1 MNTERL
7 IRLIEADEY
16 NNQLQKNILK
26 GFVLRAE
33 QNETERRK
41 DRELIEEVANI
52 KNLSEVVLSTEDL
65 KIYTVYGKDEWDI
78 KYPYRAIFLENN
90 KWLRTNTV
98 SPSLDVAFLV
108 YLEKK
113 YLGSNSQ
120 FTDFTLKMLD
130 IKIEE

>member
-7 IRLIEADEY
+7 IRLIEADEH

-65 KIYTVYGKDEWDI
+65 KIYTIYGKDEWDI
-78 KYPYRAIFLENN
+78 KYPYRAIFLENG

-98 SPSLDVAFLV
+98 SPSLDIAFLV

-120 FTDFTLKMLD
+120 FADFALKMLD

>member
-7 IRLIEADEY
+7 IRLIESDEH

-41 DRELIEEVANI
+41 DREIIEEVGI
-52 KNLSEVVLSTEDL
+52 KNLSEVILSTEDL
-65 KIYTVYGKDEWDI
+65 KIYTIYGKDDWDI
-78 KYPYRAIFLENN
+78 KYPYRAIFLENG
-90 KWLRTNTV
+90 KWLKINTI

-113 YLGSNSQ
+113 YLGYNSQ
-120 FTDFTLKMLD
+120 FTDFALKMLG